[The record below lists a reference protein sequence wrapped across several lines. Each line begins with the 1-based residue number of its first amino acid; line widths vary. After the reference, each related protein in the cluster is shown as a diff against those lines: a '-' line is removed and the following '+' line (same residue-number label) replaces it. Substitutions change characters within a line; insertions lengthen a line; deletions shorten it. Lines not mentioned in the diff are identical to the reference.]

1 MPDSHITASSEYG
14 THDPK
19 HDYSAARARINNTE
33 TKNSQGVTQMGAW
46 TADILDKNQ
55 YIRVQRSIFVL
66 SGTIYCIWDVL
77 NPIPAYFKAVIEK
90 ETNKTKNKNYSVLLT
105 K

>member
-55 YIRVQRSIFVL
+55 YIRVKRSIFVL

-77 NPIPAYFKAVIEK
+77 NPIPAYFKAV
-90 ETNKTKNKNYSVLLT
+90 TNKTKNKNYSVLLT

>member
-19 HDYSAARARINNTE
+19 HDYSAARDRINNTE

-55 YIRVQRSIFVL
+55 YIRVKIIGDNIL
-66 SGTIYCIWDVL
+66 YLGCL
-77 NPIPAYFKAVIEK
+77 KP
-90 ETNKTKNKNYSVLLT
+90 YSRLL
-105 K
+105 